1 MLLALLLLPATPMY
15 AVAIDSQH
23 AFIVTNT
30 KDHGAG
36 SLRQALENAPDGA
49 TITFDIPTS
58 DPGYHAGTWIISL
71 TSGQLA
77 VDKDITISGPG
88 TDRLVLTRAQNAPAF
103 DIFPAHPIH
112 ALTIEG
118 LTVSDEFAPS
128 PFALLTA
135 ATTAAVL
142 LSLGL
147 FWRDL
152 QRSKEKRF
160 RFGLLWDG
168 HRHPICARCN
178 ESLQV
183 LNDFSFQC
191 RACRVE
197 LAAREDTGMTISPRE
212 ALARIQLKEYW

>member
-1 MLLALLLLPATPMY
+1 MFLALLLLPVVPAY
-15 AVAIDSQH
+15 AVTIDSQP
-23 AFIVTNT
+23 ALIVTNT
-30 KDHGAG
+30 KDQGAG
-36 SLRQALENAPDGA
+36 SLRQAVQNARDGD

-58 DPGYHAGTWIISL
+58 DPGYHAGAWIISL
-71 TSGQLA
+71 TSGQLT

-88 TDRLVLTRAQNAPAF
+88 ADHLVLTRAQNAPVF
-103 DIFPAHPIH
+103 DIFSANPVY

-118 LTVSDEFAPS
+118 LTVTDGFAPS

-168 HRHPICARCN
+168 HRHPICSRCN

-183 LNDFSFQC
+183 LNEYSFQC
-191 RACRVE
+191 RACHVE

-212 ALARIQLKEYW
+212 VLARIQLKEYW